1 MKISKAGIDFI
12 IGFEGFSAK
21 ARKCVSTEK
30 YYTIGYGHYG
40 ADVKKDDTITK
51 EEARKL
57 LESDL
62 LSFEKKVS
70 KYDSKYDFNQN
81 EFDALVSFA
90 YNVGNID
97 QLTAKGTRSRE
108 KIAECMLRY
117 NKSGGKVLN
126 GLVKRREAESKLF
139 LSKLFLSSVST
150 SNYYPKYVGNSNN
163 IDMVLKAIGVSDKYI
178 GSWTCRKP
186 IANNNGISNYTG
198 SMEHNLKLISLAKSG
213 KLKRV

>member
-21 ARKCVSTEK
+21 ACKCVSTEK

-40 ADVKKDDTITK
+40 ADVKKDDTITR

-97 QLTAKGTRSRE
+97 QLTAKGTRTRD
-108 KIAECMLRY
+108 KIAECMLLY
-117 NKSGGKVLN
+117 NKSGGRVLN
-126 GLVKRREAESKLF
+126 GLTKRREAERKLF
-139 LSKLFLSSVST
+139 LTNVST
-150 SNYYPKYVGNSNN
+150 SNYYPKYIGSSSN
-163 IDMVLKAIGVSDKYI
+163 IDIVLKSIGVGSKYI

-186 IANNNGISNYTG
+186 IATNNGILNYIGTI
-198 SMEHNLKLISLAKSG
+198 EQNLKLISLAKSG

>member
-21 ARKCVSTEK
+21 ACKCVSTEK

-51 EEARKL
+51 EDARKL
-57 LESDL
+57 LEADL

-97 QLTAKGTRSRE
+97 QLTAKGTRTRD
-108 KIAECMLRY
+108 KIAECMLLY
-117 NKSGGKVLN
+117 NKSGGRVLN
-126 GLVKRREAESKLF
+126 GLTKRREAERNLF
-139 LSKLFLSSVST
+139 LTKVFTSYYSKYNGSST
-150 SNYYPKYVGNSNN
+150 S
-163 IDMVLKAIGVSDKYI
+163 IDIVLKSIGLESRYI

-186 IANNNGISNYTG
+186 IATKNGISNYTG
-198 SMEHNLKLISLAKSG
+198 TIEQNLKLISLAKSG

>member
-21 ARKCVSTEK
+21 ACKCVSTEK

-40 ADVKKDDTITK
+40 YDVKKDDTITR

-57 LESDL
+57 LEADL

-97 QLTAKGTRSRE
+97 QLTANGTRSRD
-108 KIAECMLRY
+108 KISECMLLY

-126 GLVKRREAESKLF
+126 GLTKRRKAERELF
-139 LSKLFLSSVST
+139 LTKVFSSYYSKYTGSST
-150 SNYYPKYVGNSNN
+150 SVD
-163 IDMVLKAIGVSDKYI
+163 IVLKSIGVESRYI

-186 IANNNGISNYTG
+186 IATKNGISNYSGT
-198 SMEHNLKLISLAKSG
+198 MEQNLKLISLAKSG

>member
-21 ARKCVSTEK
+21 ACKCVSTEK
-30 YYTIGYGHYG
+30 YYSIGYGHYG
-40 ADVKKDDTITK
+40 ADVKKDDTITR

-57 LESDL
+57 LEADL

-97 QLTAKGTRSRE
+97 QLTAKGTRTRD
-108 KIAECMLRY
+108 KIAECMLLY
-117 NKSGGKVLN
+117 NKSGGRVLN
-126 GLVKRREAESKLF
+126 GLTKRREAERKLF
-139 LSKLFLSSVST
+139 LTNVST
-150 SNYYPKYVGNSNN
+150 SNYYPKYIGSSSN
-163 IDMVLKAIGVSDKYI
+163 IDIVLKSIGVESRYI
-178 GSWTCRKP
+178 GSWTSRKP
-186 IANNNGISNYTG
+186 IATKNGISNYTG
-198 SMEHNLKLISLAKSG
+198 TIEQNLKLISLAKSG

>member
-1 MKISKAGIDFI
+1 MRTSKSGIDFI
-12 IGFEGFSAK
+12 IGFEGFSAN
-21 ARKCVSTEK
+21 ACKCVSTEK

-40 ADVKKDDTITK
+40 PDVKKDDTITK

-57 LESDL
+57 LEADL

-97 QLTAKGTRSRE
+97 QLTANGTRSRN
-108 KIAECMLRY
+108 KISECMLRY
-117 NKSGGKVLN
+117 NKSGGNVLN
-126 GLVKRREAESKLF
+126 GLTKRRKAEHDLF
-139 LSKLFLSSVST
+139 LTKVFASYYSKYGGSST
-150 SNYYPKYVGNSNN
+150 SVD
-163 IDMVLKAIGVSDKYI
+163 IVLKSIGVESRYI

-186 IANNNGISNYTG
+186 IATNNGILNYNRTI
-198 SMEHNLKLISLAKSG
+198 EQN
-213 KLKRV
+213 

>member
-21 ARKCVSTEK
+21 ACKCVSTEK

-40 ADVKKDDTITK
+40 ADVKKDDTITR

-57 LESDL
+57 LEADL

-90 YNVGNID
+90 YNVGNIE
-97 QLTAKGTRSRE
+97 QLTAKGTRNRD
-108 KIAECMLRY
+108 KIAECMLLY
-117 NKSGGKVLN
+117 NKSGGRVLN
-126 GLVKRREAESKLF
+126 GLTKRRKAEHDLF
-139 LSKLFLSSVST
+139 LNKVFTSYYSKYNGSST
-150 SNYYPKYVGNSNN
+150 S
-163 IDMVLKAIGVSDKYI
+163 IDIVLKSIGVESKYI

-186 IANNNGISNYTG
+186 IANKNGISNYTG
-198 SMEHNLKLISLAKSG
+198 TMEQNLKLISLAKSG

>member
-21 ARKCVSTEK
+21 ACKCVSTEK

-40 ADVKKDDTITK
+40 ADVKKDDTISK

-57 LESDL
+57 LEADL

-97 QLTAKGTRSRE
+97 QLTANGTRSRD

-126 GLVKRREAESKLF
+126 GLTKRRKAERELF
-139 LSKLFLSSVST
+139 LTKVFAS
-150 SNYYPKYVGNSNN
+150 YYPKYGGSSTSVD
-163 IDMVLKAIGVSDKYI
+163 IVLKSIGVESKYI
-178 GSWTCRKP
+178 GSWTSRKP
-186 IANNNGISNYTG
+186 IATKNGISNYTG
-198 SMEHNLKLISLAKSG
+198 TIEQNVKLISLAKSG

>member
-21 ARKCVSTEK
+21 ACKCVSTEK

-40 ADVKKDDTITK
+40 ADVKKDDTISK

-97 QLTAKGTRSRE
+97 QLTAKGTRTRD
-108 KIAECMLRY
+108 KIAECMLLY
-117 NKSGGKVLN
+117 NKSGGRVLN
-126 GLVKRREAESKLF
+126 GLTKRREAERELF
-139 LSKLFLSSVST
+139 LTKVFTSYYSKYNGSST
-150 SNYYPKYVGNSNN
+150 S
-163 IDMVLKAIGVSDKYI
+163 IDIVLKSIGVESKYI
-178 GSWTCRKP
+178 GSWTSRKP
-186 IANNNGISNYTG
+186 IATKNGISNYTG
-198 SMEHNLKLISLAKSG
+198 TMEQNLKLISLAKSG

>member
-21 ARKCVSTEK
+21 ACKCVSTEK

-40 ADVKKDDTITK
+40 SDVKKDDTITK

-57 LESDL
+57 LEADL

-97 QLTAKGTRSRE
+97 QLTAKGTRTRD
-108 KIAECMLRY
+108 KIAECMLLY
-117 NKSGGKVLN
+117 NKSGGRVLN
-126 GLVKRREAESKLF
+126 GLTKRREAERNLF
-139 LSKLFLSSVST
+139 LTKVFTSYYSKYNGSST
-150 SNYYPKYVGNSNN
+150 SVD
-163 IDMVLKAIGVSDKYI
+163 IVLKSIGVESRYI

-186 IANNNGISNYTG
+186 IAMKNGISNYTG
-198 SMEHNLKLISLAKSG
+198 TIEQNLKLISLAKSG
-213 KLKRV
+213 NLKRV

>member
-12 IGFEGFSAK
+12 IGFEGFSDK
-21 ARKCVSTEK
+21 ACKCVSTEK

-40 ADVKKDDTITK
+40 ADVKKDDTITR

-97 QLTAKGTRSRE
+97 QLTAKGTRTRD

-117 NKSGGKVLN
+117 NKSGGRVLN
-126 GLVKRREAESKLF
+126 GLTKRREAERKLF
-139 LSKLFLSSVST
+139 LTKVST
-150 SNYYPKYVGNSNN
+150 SNYYPKYIGSSSNVD
-163 IDMVLKAIGVSDKYI
+163 IVLKSIGVGSKYI
-178 GSWTCRKP
+178 GSWTCRKS
-186 IANNNGISNYTG
+186 IATNNGILNYTG
-198 SMEHNLKLISLAKSG
+198 TIEQNMKLISLAKSG

>member
-12 IGFEGFSAK
+12 IGFEGFSAN
-21 ARKCVSTEK
+21 ACKCVSTEK

-40 ADVKKDDTITK
+40 ADVKKDDTITR

-57 LESDL
+57 LEADL

-97 QLTAKGTRSRE
+97 QLTAKGTRTRD
-108 KIAECMLRY
+108 KIAECMLLY

-126 GLVKRREAESKLF
+126 GLTKRREAERKLF
-139 LSKLFLSSVST
+139 LTRVST
-150 SNYYPKYVGNSNN
+150 SNYYSKYTGSSTSVD
-163 IDMVLKAIGVSDKYI
+163 IVLKSIGVESKYI
-178 GSWTCRKP
+178 GAWTCRKP
-186 IANNNGISNYTG
+186 IANKNGISNYTG
-198 SMEHNLKLISLAKSG
+198 TIEQNLKLISLAKSG

>member
-21 ARKCVSTEK
+21 ACKCVSTEK

-40 ADVKKDDTITK
+40 ADVKKDDTITR

-57 LESDL
+57 LEADL

-70 KYDSKYDFNQN
+70 KYDSKYGFNQN

-97 QLTAKGTRSRE
+97 QLTANGTRSRD
-108 KIAECMLRY
+108 KISECMLRY

-126 GLVKRREAESKLF
+126 GLTKRRKAERELF
-139 LSKLFLSSVST
+139 LTKVFTSHYSKYNGSST
-150 SNYYPKYVGNSNN
+150 S
-163 IDMVLKAIGVSDKYI
+163 IDIVLKSIGVESRYI

-186 IANNNGISNYTG
+186 IATNNGILNYTG
-198 SMEHNLKLISLAKSG
+198 TIEQNLKLISLAKSG

>member
-21 ARKCVSTEK
+21 ACKCVSTEK

-40 ADVKKDDTITK
+40 ADVKKDDTITR

-57 LESDL
+57 LEADL

-108 KIAECMLRY
+108 KIAECMLLY

-126 GLVKRREAESKLF
+126 GLVKRREAEYN
-139 LSKLFLSSVST
+139 LFLSSVST

-163 IDMVLKAIGVSDKYI
+163 IDIVLKAIGVSDKYL

-198 SMEHNLKLISLAKSG
+198 SMAHNLKLISLAKSG

>member
-12 IGFEGFSAK
+12 IGFEGFSEK
-21 ARKCVSTEK
+21 ACKCVSTEK

-40 ADVKKDDTITK
+40 ADVKKDDTITR

-57 LESDL
+57 LEADL

-97 QLTAKGTRSRE
+97 QLTANGTRSRD
-108 KIAECMLRY
+108 KISECMLRY

-126 GLVKRREAESKLF
+126 GLTKRRKAERELF
-139 LSKLFLSSVST
+139 LTKVFASYYSKYTGTST
-150 SNYYPKYVGNSNN
+150 SVD
-163 IDMVLKAIGVSDKYI
+163 IVLKSIGVESKYI

-186 IANNNGISNYTG
+186 IATNNGMLNYIGTI
-198 SMEHNLKLISLAKSG
+198 EQNLKLISLAKSG
-213 KLKRV
+213 KLRRV

>member
-21 ARKCVSTEK
+21 ACKCVSTEK

-40 ADVKKDDTITK
+40 ADVKKDGTITR
-51 EEARKL
+51 EEARKI

-97 QLTAKGTRSRE
+97 QLTAKGTRTRD

-117 NKSGGKVLN
+117 NKSGGRVLN
-126 GLVKRREAESKLF
+126 GLTKRREAERKLF
-139 LSKLFLSSVST
+139 LTKVST
-150 SNYYPKYVGNSNN
+150 SNYYPKYVGSSSN
-163 IDMVLKAIGVSDKYI
+163 IDIVLKSIGVGSKYI
-178 GSWTCRKP
+178 GAWTCRKP
-186 IANNNGISNYTG
+186 IATNNGILNYTG
-198 SMEHNLKLISLAKSG
+198 TIEQNLKLISLAKSG

>member
-21 ARKCVSTEK
+21 ACKCVSTEK

-40 ADVKKDDTITK
+40 ADVKKDDTITR

-97 QLTAKGTRSRE
+97 QLTANGTRSRD
-108 KIAECMLRY
+108 KISECMLLY

-126 GLVKRREAESKLF
+126 GLTKRRKAERELF
-139 LSKLFLSSVST
+139 LTKVFAS
-150 SNYYPKYVGNSNN
+150 YYPKYGGSSTSVD
-163 IDMVLKAIGVSDKYI
+163 IVLKSIGVESKYI

-186 IANNNGISNYTG
+186 IATKNGISNYTG
-198 SMEHNLKLISLAKSG
+198 TIEQNLKLISLAKSG

>member
-21 ARKCVSTEK
+21 ACKCVSTEK
-30 YYTIGYGHYG
+30 YYTIGYGHYD

-57 LESDL
+57 LEADL

-70 KYDSKYDFNQN
+70 KYDSKYGFNQN

-97 QLTAKGTRSRE
+97 QLTANGTRSRD
-108 KIAECMLRY
+108 KISECMLRY

-126 GLVKRREAESKLF
+126 GLTKRRKAERELF
-139 LSKLFLSSVST
+139 LTKVST
-150 SNYYPKYVGNSNN
+150 SNYYPKYIGSSSN
-163 IDMVLKAIGVSDKYI
+163 IDIVLKSIGVGSKYI
-178 GSWTCRKP
+178 GAWTCRKP
-186 IANNNGISNYTG
+186 IATNNGILNYTG
-198 SMEHNLKLISLAKSG
+198 TIEQNLKLISLAKSG

>member
-21 ARKCVSTEK
+21 ACKCVSTEK

-40 ADVKKDDTITK
+40 ADVKKDDTITR
-51 EEARKL
+51 EEARNL

-97 QLTAKGTRSRE
+97 QLTAKGTRTRD

-117 NKSGGKVLN
+117 NKSGGRVLN
-126 GLVKRREAESKLF
+126 GLTKRREAERKLF
-139 LSKLFLSSVST
+139 LTNVST
-150 SNYYPKYVGNSNN
+150 SNYYPKYIGSSSN
-163 IDMVLKAIGVSDKYI
+163 IDIVLKSSGVGSKYI

-186 IANNNGISNYTG
+186 IATNNGILNYTG
-198 SMEHNLKLISLAKSG
+198 TIGQNLKLISLAKSG

>member
-1 MKISKAGIDFI
+1 MKISEAGIDFI

-21 ARKCVSTEK
+21 ACKCVSTEK

-40 ADVKKDDTITK
+40 ADVKKDDKITK

-57 LESDL
+57 LEADL

-97 QLTAKGTRSRE
+97 QLTANGTRSRD

-126 GLVKRREAESKLF
+126 GLTKRRKAERDLF
-139 LSKLFLSSVST
+139 LTKVFASYYSKYNGSST
-150 SNYYPKYVGNSNN
+150 S
-163 IDMVLKAIGVSDKYI
+163 IDIVLKSIGVESKYI

-186 IANNNGISNYTG
+186 IATKNGISNYTG
-198 SMEHNLKLISLAKSG
+198 TIEQNLKLISRAKNG

>member
-1 MKISKAGIDFI
+1 MKISKSGIDFI
-12 IGFEGFSAK
+12 ISFEGFCAK
-21 ARKCVSTEK
+21 AYKCVNTEK

-40 ADVKKDDTITK
+40 SDVKKDDVITK
-51 EEARKL
+51 DEARIL
-57 LESDL
+57 LGKDL
-62 LSFEKKVS
+62 ASFEKKVN
-70 KYDSKYDFNQN
+70 KYNDIYDFNQN

-108 KIAECMLRY
+108 KIAECMLLY

-126 GLVKRREAESKLF
+126 GLVKRREAESN
-139 LSKLFLSSVST
+139 LFLSSVST
-150 SNYYPKYVGNSNN
+150 SNYYHKYVGNSNN
-163 IDMVLKAIGVSDKYI
+163 IDIVLKAIGVSDKYI

-198 SMEHNLKLISLAKSG
+198 SMAHNLKIIALAKSG

>member
-21 ARKCVSTEK
+21 ACKCVSTEK

-40 ADVKKDDTITK
+40 SDVKKDDTITR

-57 LESDL
+57 LEADL

-97 QLTAKGTRSRE
+97 QLTAKGTRNRD
-108 KIAECMLRY
+108 KIAECMLLY
-117 NKSGGKVLN
+117 NKSGGRVLN
-126 GLVKRREAESKLF
+126 GLTKRRKAEHDLF
-139 LSKLFLSSVST
+139 LNKVFTSYYSKYNGSST
-150 SNYYPKYVGNSNN
+150 S
-163 IDMVLKAIGVSDKYI
+163 IDIVLKSIGVESKYI

-186 IANNNGISNYTG
+186 IANKNGISNYTG
-198 SMEHNLKLISLAKSG
+198 TMEQNLKLISLAKSG

>member
-21 ARKCVSTEK
+21 ACKCVSTEE

-57 LESDL
+57 LEADL

-97 QLTAKGTRSRE
+97 QLTANGTRSRD
-108 KIAECMLRY
+108 KISECMLLY

-126 GLVKRREAESKLF
+126 GLTKRRKAERDLF
-139 LSKLFLSSVST
+139 LTKVFAS
-150 SNYYPKYVGNSNN
+150 YYPKYVGNSNN
-163 IDMVLKAIGVSDKYI
+163 IDIVLKAIGVSDKYI

-198 SMEHNLKLISLAKSG
+198 SMVHNLKLISLAKSG

>member
-21 ARKCVSTEK
+21 ACKCVSTEK

-40 ADVKKDDTITK
+40 ADVKKDDTITR

-97 QLTAKGTRSRE
+97 QLTANGTRSRD

-117 NKSGGKVLN
+117 NKSGGRVLN
-126 GLVKRREAESKLF
+126 GLTKRREAERKLF
-139 LSKLFLSSVST
+139 LTKVSI
-150 SNYYPKYVGNSNN
+150 SNYYPRYVGNSNN
-163 IDMVLKAIGVSDKYI
+163 IDIVLKAIGVSDKYL

-198 SMEHNLKLISLAKSG
+198 SMAHNLKIIALAKSG

>member
-12 IGFEGFSAK
+12 IGFEGFCAN
-21 ARKCVSTEK
+21 ACKCVSTEK

-57 LESDL
+57 LENDL

-97 QLTAKGTRSRE
+97 QLTANGTRSRD
-108 KIAECMLRY
+108 KISECMLRY

-126 GLVKRREAESKLF
+126 GLTKRRKAERELF
-139 LSKLFLSSVST
+139 LTKVFTSYYSKYNGNST
-150 SNYYPKYVGNSNN
+150 S
-163 IDMVLKAIGVSDKYI
+163 IDIVLKSIGVESRYI

-186 IANNNGISNYTG
+186 IATKNGISNYSGT
-198 SMEHNLKLISLAKSG
+198 MEQNLKLISLAKSG

>member
-21 ARKCVSTEK
+21 ACKCVSTEK

-40 ADVKKDDTITK
+40 SDVKKDDTITK

-97 QLTAKGTRSRE
+97 QLTANGTRSRD
-108 KIAECMLRY
+108 KISECMLLY

-126 GLVKRREAESKLF
+126 GLTKRRKAERELF
-139 LSKLFLSSVST
+139 LTKVFAS
-150 SNYYPKYVGNSNN
+150 YYPKYTGSSTIVD
-163 IDMVLKAIGVSDKYI
+163 IVLKSIGVESKYI

-186 IANNNGISNYTG
+186 IATKNGISNYSGT
-198 SMEHNLKLISLAKSG
+198 MEQNLKLISLAKSG

>member
-21 ARKCVSTEK
+21 ACKCVSTEK

-57 LESDL
+57 LEADL

-90 YNVGNID
+90 YNVGNIE
-97 QLTAKGTRSRE
+97 QLTANGTRSRD
-108 KIAECMLRY
+108 KISECMLRY

-126 GLVKRREAESKLF
+126 GLTKRRKAERELF
-139 LSKLFLSSVST
+139 LTKVFTSYYSKYNGSST
-150 SNYYPKYVGNSNN
+150 S
-163 IDMVLKAIGVSDKYI
+163 IDIVLKSIGVESRYI

-186 IANNNGISNYTG
+186 IATNNGILNYTG
-198 SMEHNLKLISLAKSG
+198 TIEQNVKLISLAKSG

>member
-21 ARKCVSTEK
+21 ACKCVSTEK

-40 ADVKKDDTITK
+40 SDVKKDDTITK

-57 LESDL
+57 LEADL

-97 QLTAKGTRSRE
+97 QLTANGTRSRD
-108 KIAECMLRY
+108 KISECMLRY

-126 GLVKRREAESKLF
+126 GLTKRRKAERELF
-139 LSKLFLSSVST
+139 LTKVFGSYYSKYTGSST
-150 SNYYPKYVGNSNN
+150 SVD
-163 IDMVLKAIGVSDKYI
+163 IVLKSIGVESKYI
-178 GSWTCRKP
+178 GYWTCRKP
-186 IANNNGISNYTG
+186 IANKNGISNYTG
-198 SMEHNLKLISLAKSG
+198 TIEQNLKLISLAKSG

>member
-21 ARKCVSTEK
+21 ACKCVSTEK

-57 LESDL
+57 LEADL

-90 YNVGNID
+90 YNVGNIE
-97 QLTAKGTRSRE
+97 QLTANGTRSRD
-108 KIAECMLRY
+108 KISECMLRY

-126 GLVKRREAESKLF
+126 GLTKRRKAERELF
-139 LSKLFLSSVST
+139 LTKVFTSYYSKYNGSST
-150 SNYYPKYVGNSNN
+150 S
-163 IDMVLKAIGVSDKYI
+163 IDIVLKSIGVESRYI

-186 IANNNGISNYTG
+186 IATNNGILNYTG
-198 SMEHNLKLISLAKSG
+198 TIEQNLKLISLAKSG

>member
-21 ARKCVSTEK
+21 ACKCVSTEK

-40 ADVKKDDTITK
+40 SDVKKDDTITK

-90 YNVGNID
+90 YNVGSID
-97 QLTAKGTRSRE
+97 QLTAKGTRNRD

-117 NKSGGKVLN
+117 NKSGGRVLN
-126 GLVKRREAESKLF
+126 GLTKRREAERKLF
-139 LSKLFLSSVST
+139 LTNVST
-150 SNYYPKYVGNSNN
+150 SNYYPKYIGSSSN
-163 IDMVLKAIGVSDKYI
+163 IDIVLKSIGVGSKYI
-178 GSWTCRKP
+178 GAWTCRKP
-186 IANNNGISNYTG
+186 IATNNGILNYTG
-198 SMEHNLKLISLAKSG
+198 TIEQNLKLISLAKSG

>member
-1 MKISKAGIDFI
+1 MKISKAGIDLI

-21 ARKCVSTEK
+21 ACKCVNTEK

-40 ADVKKDDTITK
+40 SDVKKDDTITR

-57 LESDL
+57 LEADL

-108 KIAECMLRY
+108 KIAECMLLY

-139 LSKLFLSSVST
+139 LSSVST

-163 IDMVLKAIGVSDKYI
+163 IDIVLKAIGVSDKYI

-198 SMEHNLKLISLAKSG
+198 SMVHNLKLISLAKSG

>member
-1 MKISKAGIDFI
+1 MKTSEKGIELIIS
-12 IGFEGFSAK
+12 FEGFSKRAC
-21 ARKCVSTEK
+21 KCVDTEK

-40 ADVKKDDTITK
+40 ADVKKDDTITR

-81 EFDALVSFA
+81 EFDALMSFA

-97 QLTAKGTRSRE
+97 QLTAKGTRSRD

-117 NKSGGKVLN
+117 NKSGGRVLN
-126 GLVKRREAESKLF
+126 GLTKRREAERKLF
-139 LSKLFLSSVST
+139 LTKSFVST
-150 SNYYPKYVGNSNN
+150 SNYYSKYVGSSSN
-163 IDMVLKAIGVSDKYI
+163 IDIVLKSIGVGSKYI
-178 GSWTCRKP
+178 GAWTCRKP
-186 IANNNGISNYTG
+186 IATNNGILNYTG
-198 SMEHNLKLISLAKSG
+198 TIEQNLKLISLAKSG

>member
-1 MKISKAGIDFI
+1 MKISKAGIDLI

-21 ARKCVSTEK
+21 ACKCVSTEK

-40 ADVKKDDTITK
+40 PDVKKDDTITR
-51 EEARKL
+51 EEAIKL

-97 QLTAKGTRSRE
+97 QLTANGTRSRD
-108 KIAECMLRY
+108 KISECMLLY

-126 GLVKRREAESKLF
+126 GLTKRRKVERDLF
-139 LSKLFLSSVST
+139 LTKVFASYYSKYSGSST
-150 SNYYPKYVGNSNN
+150 SVD
-163 IDMVLKAIGVSDKYI
+163 IVLKSIGVESKYI
-178 GSWTCRKP
+178 GSWTSRKA
-186 IANNNGISNYTG
+186 IATKNGISNYTG
-198 SMEHNLKLISLAKSG
+198 TIEQNLKLISLAKSG

>member
-21 ARKCVSTEK
+21 ACKCVSTEK

-40 ADVKKDDTITK
+40 ADVKKDDTITR

-57 LESDL
+57 LEADL

-97 QLTAKGTRSRE
+97 QLTANGTRSRD
-108 KIAECMLRY
+108 KISECMLLY

-126 GLVKRREAESKLF
+126 GLTKRRKAERDLF
-139 LSKLFLSSVST
+139 LTKVFAS
-150 SNYYPKYVGNSNN
+150 YYPKYVGNSNN
-163 IDMVLKAIGVSDKYI
+163 IDIVLKAIGVSDKYI

-198 SMEHNLKLISLAKSG
+198 SMVHNLKLISLAKSG

>member
-21 ARKCVSTEK
+21 ACKCVSTEK

-40 ADVKKDDTITK
+40 SDVKKDDTISK

-57 LESDL
+57 LEADL

-97 QLTAKGTRSRE
+97 QLTANGTRSRD

-117 NKSGGKVLN
+117 NKSGGNVLN
-126 GLVKRREAESKLF
+126 GLTKRRKAERELF
-139 LSKLFLSSVST
+139 LTKVFASYYSKYTGSST
-150 SNYYPKYVGNSNN
+150 SVD
-163 IDMVLKAIGVSDKYI
+163 IVLKSIGVESRYI

-186 IANNNGISNYTG
+186 IATKNGISNYTG
-198 SMEHNLKLISLAKSG
+198 TIEQNLELISLAKSG

>member
-21 ARKCVSTEK
+21 ACKCVSTEK

-40 ADVKKDDTITK
+40 ADVKKDDTITR

-57 LESDL
+57 LEADL

-81 EFDALVSFA
+81 EFDSLVSFA

-97 QLTAKGTRSRE
+97 QLTANGTRSRD
-108 KIAECMLRY
+108 KISECMLRY

-126 GLVKRREAESKLF
+126 GLTKRRKAERDLF
-139 LSKLFLSSVST
+139 LTKVFTSYYSKYNGSST
-150 SNYYPKYVGNSNN
+150 S
-163 IDMVLKAIGVSDKYI
+163 IDIVLKSIGVESRYI

-186 IANNNGISNYTG
+186 IATKNGISNYTG
-198 SMEHNLKLISLAKSG
+198 TMEQNLKLISLAKSG

>member
-21 ARKCVSTEK
+21 ACKCVSTEK

-40 ADVKKDDTITK
+40 ADVKKDDTITR

-57 LESDL
+57 LEADL

-81 EFDALVSFA
+81 EFDSLVSFA

-97 QLTAKGTRSRE
+97 QLTANGTRSRD
-108 KIAECMLRY
+108 KISECMLRY

-126 GLVKRREAESKLF
+126 GLTKRRKAERDLF
-139 LSKLFLSSVST
+139 LTKVFTSYYSKYNGSST
-150 SNYYPKYVGNSNN
+150 SVD
-163 IDMVLKAIGVSDKYI
+163 IVLKSIGVESKYI

-186 IANNNGISNYTG
+186 IANKNGISNYTG
-198 SMEHNLKLISLAKSG
+198 TIEQNLKLISLAKSG